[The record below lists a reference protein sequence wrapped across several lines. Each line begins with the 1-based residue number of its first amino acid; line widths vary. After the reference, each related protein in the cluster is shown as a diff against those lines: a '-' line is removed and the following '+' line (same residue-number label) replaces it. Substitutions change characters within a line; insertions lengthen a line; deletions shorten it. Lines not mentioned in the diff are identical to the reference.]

1 MTHYDVESKN
11 FECATVMSIYGC
23 DTLPS
28 VHLPNH
34 KHIKEIDAQ
43 YEKYFGVI
51 FKHMNAGVYKL
62 IITTYP
68 NGILKQLSFK
78 ASFEEPIMMIAKS
91 CIDSNK
97 IRKITHIPVT
107 KISFVVFYRN
117 GYVLE
122 EDYLIN
128 NGAIARLKLNES
140 LTFQEDTKKPANVI
154 RYEDGSIREELYFTG
169 TLTRSDGNPSGITHY
184 RNGDSKVEYISTG
197 DPSSKYRSEII
208 HGK

>member
-11 FECATVMSIYGC
+11 FECVTVMSIDRC
-23 DTLPS
+23 DTSPF
-28 VHLPNH
+28 VHIPNH

-51 FKHMNAGVYKL
+51 FKHMNTGVYKL

-78 ASFEEPIMMIAKS
+78 ASFEEPIMMITKS

-107 KISFVVFYRN
+107 EVSFVVFYRN
-117 GYVLE
+117 GYILE
-122 EDYLIN
+122 EEYAIN

-169 TLTRSDGNPSGITHY
+169 TSARSDGNPSGITHY
-184 RNGDSKVEYISTG
+184 RNGNRKLEYFSDNG
-197 DPSSKYRSEII
+197 PLPRYRSEII
-208 HGK
+208 HDK